1 MRILYFLTL
10 FLLLGNISLKAQQN
24 YKIGDIYTF
33 DDNTKGIVF
42 YVDTDGHGLVVSME
56 QEKGRWEE
64 ESNYVYCQDIVN
76 IPNEELPCL
85 EYNQGLGM
93 IYTSYIL
100 EQLGNVKPIAAKYSR
115 NKGVDWYLPSAAEMY
130 QLMIANKDK
139 TIDNCL
145 KENDCKKISNWYW
158 TSSEHS
164 AGDAW
169 RINKEGKLKRSS
181 KLAFRYVKAVR
192 KF

>member
-1 MRILYFLTL
+1 M
-10 FLLLGNISLKAQQN
+10 KAQQN

>member
-1 MRILYFLTL
+1 
-10 FLLLGNISLKAQQN
+10 
-24 YKIGDIYTF
+24 
-33 DDNTKGIVF
+33 
-42 YVDTDGHGLVVSME
+42 
-56 QEKGRWEE
+56 
-64 ESNYVYCQDIVN
+64 
-76 IPNEELPCL
+76 
-85 EYNQGLGM
+85 M